1 MTVERIIPPVSKKL
15 TKTMIEKGC
24 PDCFKELAAL
34 ARLLGVNFDEMQ
46 RGDKHELP
54 LVFLDG
60 TRTTIRFNVVAG
72 RGGRKDK
79 RYNIPA
85 PVLKEQAQEGDT
97 IAFTIDWDSDGNCI
111 LCVNVTRQPEMQHL
125 TTNPI
130 LVRSADV

>member
-1 MTVERIIPPVSKKL
+1 MTIEKLIPPVSKQL
-15 TKTMIEKGC
+15 TKTMLKKGC

-34 ARLLGVNFDEMQ
+34 ARCMGVNFDEME

-72 RGGRKDK
+72 KGGRKDK

-85 PVLKEQAQEGDT
+85 PVLRAQAEEGDI
-97 IAFTIDWDSDGNCI
+97 IAFTIDWDGNGDCI
-111 LCVNVTRQPEMQHL
+111 LCVNVSRRPDLRHL

-130 LVRSADV
+130 AMRTA